1 MVDSWARITSV
12 PKQEFMTIIGH
23 DDLLDPGF
31 LAAIKNLIER
41 HPEAGL
47 YQTAF
52 RLINSDGET
61 IRHSHRVPEHETPAE
76 YLRGRFDYKRD
87 ITGTSYA
94 MRSADYDRVGG
105 IPQFE
110 RLSFADDAL
119 WLSLMLGS
127 YKAADP
133 SPLCAV
139 RLHPDKESASMGWSN
154 TLVGLNRLS
163 EFLQRYVGGDAEAK
177 AVVQAHCDSFML
189 AYHRNFYIRALVD
202 ACHTGGR
209 VSSADYQRIVT
220 SLKKCAPSVAGAMRH
235 SPPVLALEVLNA
247 SPLRM
252 SVPYLWGAYNHLKFR
267 TRKQP

>member
-1 MVDSWARITSV
+1 MEKRSG
-12 PKQEFMTIIGH
+12 IG
-23 DDLLDPGF
+23 
-31 LAAIKNLIER
+31 
-41 HPEAGL
+41 
-47 YQTAF
+47 
-52 RLINSDGET
+52 
-61 IRHSHRVPEHETPAE
+61 HRVPEHETPAE

-189 AYHRNFYIRALVD
+189 AYHRNFYIRALID

-209 VSSADYQRIVT
+209 VQFGRLSAHRDVLEEMRAVRCR
-220 SLKKCAPSVAGAMRH
+220 SHAALAAGSGAR
-235 SPPVLALEVLNA
+235 SAQCVALENVGAVSVGRLQSSEISNA
-247 SPLRM
+247 QAALSRSALPRI
-252 SVPYLWGAYNHLKFR
+252 SGNERCVCRHVAVRAHQR
-267 TRKQP
+267 S